1 MTMTNK
7 EKYKRA
13 FSTLHASANISLE
26 AEDMEKRKNGKQF
39 KKAAAACVAAAFV
52 FGSISIAYAADIGG
66 IQRKLTTW
74 LYGQRQEVSISGD
87 GKGNYTYTYT
97 DENGQQ
103 QESGAGGIAIDEDG
117 NEIPLSAE
125 AVMDMVSNEVKADAD
140 GRIWIYYYDKK
151 FEITDLFDT
160 SGVCRVSIVHH
171 GTTEYFKIESG
182 NEEEGAMPG
191 SYSFQSSADLPVDD
205 GSYTKLN

>member
-125 AVMDMVSNEVKADAD
+125 AVMDMVSNEVKPMLTE
-140 GRIWIYYYDKK
+140 GSGSIIMIKNLRLRICLIRAAFAGYRSCIMAQLSISRLRAETRRKARCQAA
-151 FEITDLFDT
+151 ILFKAPRICLWMMAAIR
-160 SGVCRVSIVHH
+160 S
-171 GTTEYFKIESG
+171 
-182 NEEEGAMPG
+182 
-191 SYSFQSSADLPVDD
+191 
-205 GSYTKLN
+205 